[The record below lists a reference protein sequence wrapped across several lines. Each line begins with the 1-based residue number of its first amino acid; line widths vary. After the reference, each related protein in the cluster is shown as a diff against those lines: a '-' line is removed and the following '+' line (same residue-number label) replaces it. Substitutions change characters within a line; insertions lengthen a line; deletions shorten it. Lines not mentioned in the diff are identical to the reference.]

1 MAAALRILIAEVR
14 MALELPVDSSMM
26 QSLAHAIQISAQT
39 NQSPAQTSRVLIEMF
54 LQAVLEGA
62 SGPPEGVISLPGG
75 ASGSPGGAS
84 GLPGAAS
91 SLPQSASSPSQG
103 LSVLPQGVSS
113 LPGAASVPPGGV
125 SGLPAWVA
133 ASTRI
138 ELAFVSAIDRAVDA
152 VAAWREVPHVVVD
165 AAKETRALVVLQLS
179 DEPFNPLW
187 LRPEWLGLAP
197 KIERYWRRRRLTR
210 RGMTDPDFRP
220 FRDADEREPDLEDKP
235 PSGG

>member
-1 MAAALRILIAEVR
+1 VSGLPGAE
-14 MALELPVDSSMM
+14 S
-26 QSLAHAIQISAQT
+26 
-39 NQSPAQTSRVLIEMF
+39 
-54 LQAVLEGA
+54 
-62 SGPPEGVISLPGG
+62 SLPGVVSGLSG
-75 ASGSPGGAS
+75 AVSSLPGAVSGLPGAESSLPGVVNGLPELVS
-84 GLPGAAS
+84 GLPGAAGS
-91 SLPQSASSPSQG
+91 PPQSAS
-103 LSVLPQGVSS
+103 
-113 LPGAASVPPGGV
+113 VPPQGV

-152 VAAWREVPHVVVD
+152 VAAWREVPHLVVD

-197 KIERYWRRRRLTR
+197 KIERYWRRRRLAR
-210 RGMTDPDFRP
+210 RGVTDPDFRP
-220 FRDADEREPDLEDKP
+220 FRDADERDPDLEDKP